1 MQPCDRR
8 SCDVSTLNSC
18 SFRGNRGFRPRSCS
32 LPDAGAS
39 VNRAAAGWLTLIAM
53 WVGEKLAKCRDKI
66 REVASPRKPSIDAA
80 QPATAGRS
88 IIPQQAAVPNC
99 RSKIKVPESHENET
113 NLGHTTRP
121 SEYLTR
127 RVHSAAA
134 KTPLRA
140 FGRRHRCQL
149 TTSRTDSDWT
159 NRCEFAVLPILRGV
173 THLCELR
180 HRFLRGRT
188 DRGPPDLCA

>member
-1 MQPCDRR
+1 
-8 SCDVSTLNSC
+8 
-18 SFRGNRGFRPRSCS
+18 
-32 LPDAGAS
+32 
-39 VNRAAAGWLTLIAM
+39 M

-88 IIPQQAAVPNC
+88 IIPQQAAVSNC

-140 FGRRHRCQL
+140 FGGRHRCQL
-149 TTSRTDSDWT
+149 TTSRTDSGWT
-159 NRCEFAVLPILRGV
+159 ILRSLAFRSIAGGE
-173 THLCELR
+173 TDLC
-180 HRFLRGRT
+180 RFVQT
-188 DRGPPDLCA
+188 DRGPQTLSDCEQART